1 MTLILKVQFII
12 NYINDIE
19 NNFFF
24 NYISKV
30 KIFQMKFQFF
40 FLLNKTALIVATEKG
55 NAEIVQ
61 LLLSRPELDV
71 NHISVFKKLFF
82 FNRI

>member
-1 MTLILKVQFII
+1 MTLKTIFFLITFQKLKFSNEILI
-12 NYINDIE
+12 
-19 NNFFF
+19 
-24 NYISKV
+24 
-30 KIFQMKFQFF
+30 F
-40 FLLNKTALIVATEKG
+40 FLLNKTALIAATEKG

-82 FNRI
+82 LSNFNFF

>member
-1 MTLILKVQFII
+1 MTFKTIFFLITFQKWKFS
-12 NYINDIE
+12 NE
-19 NNFFF
+19 
-24 NYISKV
+24 ISN
-30 KIFQMKFQFF
+30 F
-40 FLLNKTALIVATEKG
+40 FLLNKTALIAATEKG

-82 FNRI
+82 FNQI

>member
-1 MTLILKVQFII
+1 
-12 NYINDIE
+12 
-19 NNFFF
+19 
-24 NYISKV
+24 
-30 KIFQMKFQFF
+30 MKFQFF